1 MSSALAGP
9 KKDGR
14 AYAVMVRSGVLLLAH
29 ASPDGVGGPYTG
41 RGQYTTPDTRE
52 KAPGVWRLRT
62 LDRRERPAPLC
73 QGSADACS
81 SWVRAAL
88 PPSSAA
94 CVPCRRV
101 SGSVEPHQEKMGM
114 HTTLLIHFAQDR
126 LARLTCSARIPPA
139 LVMCFV
145 VIFVGCSSVT
155 SARAPVRCDAP
166 VCGRAMWE
174 GAHARRR
181 DATCTDTP
189 PWSILPAV
197 DTTAC
202 QRSPSV
208 LVEAAPVSRAQAR
221 RPRSVCV
228 RQKRANQRG
237 AVAHALRVPS
247 AASRCRRHRET
258 SSRALCRRAS
268 PATMVSGDRPPWS
281 GTGLCKTAARR
292 RRRCAVGVPPPW

>member
-101 SGSVEPHQEKMGM
+101 SGSVEPHQDKMGM
-114 HTTLLIHFAQDR
+114 HTTLLIHFAQHRHTRHHTR
-126 LARLTCSARIPPA
+126 LSTPCASFSMLPVTYAMMERTC
-139 LVMCFV
+139 
-145 VIFVGCSSVT
+145 
-155 SARAPVRCDAP
+155 
-166 VCGRAMWE
+166 
-174 GAHARRR
+174 
-181 DATCTDTP
+181 
-189 PWSILPAV
+189 
-197 DTTAC
+197 
-202 QRSPSV
+202 
-208 LVEAAPVSRAQAR
+208 AR
-221 RPRSVCV
+221 RPST
-228 RQKRANQRG
+228 RQGGDAVDFVAVVDQVIALLRQRG
-237 AVAHALRVPS
+237 RVTYRTLQRAVS
-247 AASRCRRHRET
+247 AR
-258 SSRALCRRAS
+258 
-268 PATMVSGDRPPWS
+268 
-281 GTGLCKTAARR
+281 
-292 RRRCAVGVPPPW
+292 